1 MDLATL
7 MPLVQ
12 KSGQYLQSHGI
23 ANGRREAEWIFA
35 EALGLTRLE
44 LYTRFDMP
52 LSEEDVARLR
62 SLVMRRGKREPL
74 AYILGN
80 QPFCSLKLRVG
91 PGVLV
96 PRPET
101 EELIDLVLK
110 ALPVGPQRVLDI
122 GTGSG
127 AIALA
132 LKQTRPELVVEA
144 VDISEEALAFAQ
156 ANADALGLAVAFR
169 QADLSSGATPP
180 YAAVVANLPYI
191 GESERA
197 DCDPELTHEPSG
209 ALFAGDDGL
218 REISRLLIDTAR
230 LLAPVGHLWLEH
242 GWKQGAAI
250 KSLAAGHGLACTI
263 HPDLAGHDRFADITF
278 ADITNG

>member
-1 MDLATL
+1 MELATL

-12 KSGQYLQSHGI
+12 KSGQYLLSHGI
-23 ANGRREAEWIFA
+23 TNGRREAEWIFA

-52 LSEEDVARLR
+52 LAEDDVARLR
-62 SLVMRRGKREPL
+62 ALVMRRGKREPL

-80 QPFCSLKLRVG
+80 QPFCALKLRVG

-101 EELIDLVLK
+101 EELIERVLA
-110 ALPVGPQRVLDI
+110 ALPPGPQRVLDI

-132 LKQTRPELVVEA
+132 LKKARPELVVEA
-144 VDISEEALAFAQ
+144 VDISEQALTYAR
-156 ANADALGLAVAFR
+156 ANADTAGLAIAFR
-169 QADLSSGATPP
+169 HADLGAGATPP

-191 GESERA
+191 GECERS
-197 DCDPELTHEPSG
+197 DCDPELAHEPSC

-218 REISRLLIDTAR
+218 REITRLLADAAR
-230 LLAPVGHLWLEH
+230 LLALDGHLWLEH
-242 GWKQGAAI
+242 GWKQGPAI
-250 KSLAAGHGLACTI
+250 VALAASHGLRCAI
-263 HPDLAGHDRFADITF
+263 HPDLAGRDRFADLTR
-278 ADITNG
+278 D

>member
-1 MDLATL
+1 MVLATL

-12 KSGQYLQSHGI
+12 KSGDYLQHHGI

-35 EALGLTRLE
+35 ETLGLTRLE

-52 LSEEDVARLR
+52 LTDADVARLR
-62 SLVMRRGKREPL
+62 GLVMRRGKREPL

-101 EELIDLVLK
+101 EELIGLVLA
-110 ALPVGPQRVLDI
+110 ALPDGPHKVLDI

-132 LKQTRPELVVEA
+132 LKQARPELDIEA
-144 VDISEEALAFAQ
+144 VDLSMEALTFAR
-156 ANADALGLAVAFR
+156 ANAEALGLAVTFR
-169 QADLSSGATPP
+169 QADLGSGATPP

-191 GESERA
+191 GENERT
-197 DCDPELTHEPSG
+197 DCDPELAHEPSA

-218 REISRLLIDTAR
+218 REISRVLADAAR
-230 LLAPVGHLWLEH
+230 LVTPVGHLWLEH
-242 GWKQGAAI
+242 GWKQGPAI
-250 KSLAAGHGLACTI
+250 SALAASHGLACTI
-263 HPDLAGHDRFADITF
+263 HRDLAGHERFADITR
-278 ADITNG
+278 G

>member
-35 EALGLTRLE
+35 EALGLSRLE

-80 QPFCSLKLRVG
+80 QPFCLLKLRVG

-110 ALPVGPQRVLDI
+110 ALPAGPQRVLDI

-132 LKQTRPELVVEA
+132 LKQARPELVVQA
-144 VDISEEALAFAQ
+144 VDISEEALAFAR
-156 ANADALGLAVAFR
+156 ANADALGLAVEFR
-169 QADLSSGATPP
+169 QADLGSGATPP

-218 REISRLLIDTAR
+218 REISRLLTDTVR
-230 LLAPVGHLWLEH
+230 LLAPAGHLWLEH
-242 GWKQGAAI
+242 GWKQGPAI
-250 KSLAAGHGLACTI
+250 SALAAGHGLACTI
-263 HPDLAGHDRFADITF
+263 HPDIAGHDRFADIT
-278 ADITNG
+278 NG